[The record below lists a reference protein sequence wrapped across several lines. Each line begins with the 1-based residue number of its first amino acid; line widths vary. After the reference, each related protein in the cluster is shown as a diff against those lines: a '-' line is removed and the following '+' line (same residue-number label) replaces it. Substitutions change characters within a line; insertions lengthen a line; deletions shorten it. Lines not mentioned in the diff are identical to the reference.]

1 MRELYSRA
9 KYLIYFMTC
18 GLSPDTPPY
27 TLKPTSGSGFGRSS
41 WNRLVTW
48 SKSHR
53 QARFPWITGRLTT
66 IRQWYYPWFQR
77 IHGAYRHTGSHRGT
91 GRATRKGNR
100 LIKQQISVAQA
111 NQRIFQDLMNADSGL
126 VGLGTYAPGSRA
138 YRKLAWSRLSHEA
151 MMTQTL
157 IRPRIPVED
166 RYDSVP

>member
-27 TLKPTSGSGFGRSS
+27 TSKPTSGSGFGRSS

-48 SKSHR
+48 FER
-53 QARFPWITGRLTT
+53 NQTFICERLLTLL
-66 IRQWYYPWFQR
+66 RNFSQWFQR
-77 IHGAYRHTGSHRGT
+77 TLGARRRVGSHRGT

-100 LIKQQISVAQA
+100 LIRQQISVAQA

-157 IRPRIPVED
+157 IRPRVPVED